1 MLTLRRKARFAPCVA
16 ALLAAFLLA
25 GSGFVP
31 RAYAADDSPMQ
42 VLELAPSEKGDLL
55 PTPENIQLETSRRL
69 FSDQEIKLLQELDAH
84 RIELDR
90 REQALRVREKLVDM
104 AEADL
109 DTRIKKLEDLQGNVE
124 KLLRNLSNK
133 EDDELLQLAK
143 IYEEMKP
150 AGAATVLDKM
160 DNNTVFDLFKR
171 MKRKSTAKVMEK
183 MDPAK
188 ARRISQML
196 AEKSDLP
203 QF

>member
-1 MLTLRRKARFAPCVA
+1 MLTLKSKAGFAPRVA
-16 ALLAAFLLA
+16 ALLAALLLA
-25 GSGFVP
+25 GNGFVP
-31 RAYAADDSPMQ
+31 QAYAADDSPMQ

-69 FSDQEIKLLQELDAH
+69 FTDQEIKLLQELDAH

-160 DNNTVFDLFKR
+160 DDNIVFDLFKR